1 MRRFLCRFLSQFLR
15 RVVTKPRTVATFTT
29 VLMAQALMPAGAG
42 EQPSVQ
48 ASVVTVAV
56 ASNFS
61 APMKVIATEFEQAT
75 GHKVTSSFG
84 GTGSFYAQI
93 KNGAPFDLFLSADAQ
108 TPARLVQEGVA
119 VADSRFTYAVGRLVL
134 WSTTPGL
141 VDGTGA
147 ILGSA
152 AIDRI
157 AIADPKL
164 APYGAAAQQVIERL
178 GLMQALRP
186 KLVQGKNISQT
197 YQFVA
202 SGNAQLG
209 FVALSQVFVNGELK
223 AGSGWVVPSDD
234 HTPISQDAV
243 LLIAGQGNPAAH
255 AFLAYLQSDKARKVI
270 ESYGYQY

>member
-1 MRRFLCRFLSQFLR
+1 
-15 RVVTKPRTVATFTT
+15 
-29 VLMAQALMPAGAG
+29 MPAGAG

-270 ESYGYQY
+270 ELYGYQY